1 MGPAKSNIEY
11 NPDAGPEAYT
21 NSSVH
26 TRLSSYTE
34 ALRLV
39 HGPDYDPRSEEH
51 LDPELVMRIGQGKK
65 HGRFYIG
72 DGILD
77 TASTPPLDRLRAAS
91 TSSSVP
97 ISQRPTAIMS
107 LQVSILTFISRS
119 LTLTFTF
126 LSSALLEHW
135 CQILQAEMQRLQQR
149 QEALLAEREAER
161 AEREAQRET
170 MQGLLAFVQQLG
182 QQQGL
187 QIPAQLLA
195 PPRPPP
201 PPRRES
207 TPVTPVSISTIVL
220 LFVLMLSVKP
230 SVGLRA

>member
-161 AEREAQRET
+161 AEREAERET

>member
-11 NPDAGPEAYT
+11 NPDAGLEAYT

-39 HGPDYDPRSEEH
+39 QGPDYDPRSEEH

-77 TASTPPLDRLRAAS
+77 MASTPPLDRLRAAS

-119 LTLTFTF
+119 LTFTF

-135 CQILQAEMQRLQQR
+135 CQILQVEMQRL
-149 QEALLAEREAER
+149 
-161 AEREAQRET
+161 
-170 MQGLLAFVQQLG
+170 
-182 QQQGL
+182 
-187 QIPAQLLA
+187 
-195 PPRPPP
+195 
-201 PPRRES
+201 
-207 TPVTPVSISTIVL
+207 
-220 LFVLMLSVKP
+220 
-230 SVGLRA
+230 